1 MSSTLP
7 QSEWF
12 FNRVPGGYES
22 KCPTLGITITADDIK
37 RKSDELIALLCVRST
52 MVGLRTVEDDIL
64 KTGTLNFYAPTSRVT
79 WVKSLRNACP
89 GEAADLDWDT
99 YLERFVNQVI
109 KAERL
114 GEPLVDLATLELTD
128 TNRYLIPGLVSA
140 EEATIWFGDG
150 GSMKSYL
157 ALAACATVGT
167 GTSDYL
173 GVNPTE
179 QRIVGYADW
188 EWGAQAH
195 RRRLGRLA
203 RASILP
209 RVNYIRCDRPL
220 THEVPRLQRLIR
232 DHNLGFLVIDSVAFA
247 CDGPPENADVAAR
260 FFTSLRQLGIPCL
273 LIAHV
278 TKAEDGD
285 KKPFGSSFWAN
296 GARLTWFIKRAGE
309 YDSVVSVGMFN
320 RKNNDDRLME
330 PTAFR
335 FWFQDDMLKTV
346 ISPAGL
352 EEIADDPELAQKL
365 PLKARI
371 IAAVRHEPQTIV
383 AIADQINTTVPIVSK
398 TVSRGVEKGIFVR
411 VMGTDNVYRIAL
423 APETVEEAS

>member
-109 KAERL
+109 KSERL

-128 TNRYLIPGLVSA
+128 GARYLIPNFVSA

-157 ALAACATVGT
+157 ALAACATVGS
-167 GTSDYL
+167 GTSAYL
-173 GVNPTE
+173 GIKPTE
-179 QRIVGYADW
+179 QRIAGYADW

-203 RASILP
+203 RENVLP
-209 RVNYIRCDRPL
+209 KVNYIRCDRPL

-232 DHNLGFLVIDSVAFA
+232 EHNLGFIVIDSVAFA

-260 FFTSLRQLGIPCL
+260 FFTSLRQLGIPAL

-278 TKAEDGD
+278 TKSEDGD

-309 YDSVVSVGMFN
+309 FDSIVSVGMFN

-330 PTAFR
+330 PAAFR
-335 FWFQDDMLKTV
+335 FWFQDDLVQTV
-346 ISPAGL
+346 ISPATIDD
-352 EEIADDPELAQKL
+352 IADDPELASKL
-365 PLKARI
+365 PLKDR
-371 IAAVRHEPQTIV
+371 IAAVVRREPQTIV
-383 AIADQINTTVPIVSK
+383 VIADQINSTVANVSK
-398 TVSRGVEKGIFVR
+398 TVSRGVEKGLFTR
-411 VMGTDNVYRIAL
+411 VMGTDNVYRIAI
-423 APETVEEAS
+423 APQPEEAAS